1 MSTDSRNGSGT
12 YQRMKEEPEAAR
24 KEFERIL
31 QQAHTINKV
40 MAGYV
45 VQALTQTDPVKSAQA
60 LDSAIATTETL
71 AMEFRRARSHL
82 GMASPGL
89 SLPSFPPLRPRTGL
103 SRPPPP
109 RAF

>member
-1 MSTDSRNGSGT
+1 MSTDV
-12 YQRMKEEPEAAR
+12 EAAR

-45 VQALTQTDPVKSAQA
+45 IQALTQTDPVKSAQA
-60 LDSAIATTETL
+60 LDSAIAATETL

-82 GMASPGL
+82 GMASPGFA
-89 SLPSFPPLRPRTGL
+89 LPSFPPWGPRTGL

-109 RAF
+109 RVF